1 MNWQN
6 FKQAFA
12 IAYVAGGRNPND
24 CLQRTLNA
32 RHLALALWKELTVA
46 DDVQDGV
53 PQLDDY
59 VLCWDDTNALIT
71 GLEEAT
77 AAVYVGEATE
87 MPGKHWVRIDEEL
100 VMVANVLRVKTNFVN
115 N

>member
-1 MNWQN
+1 
-6 FKQAFA
+6 
-12 IAYVAGGRNPND
+12 
-24 CLQRTLNA
+24 
-32 RHLALALWKELTVA
+32 LALALWREITAA

-77 AAVYVGEATE
+77 AAVYVSEAAE
-87 MPGKHWVRIDEEL
+87 MPGKHWVRIDDEML
-100 VMVANVLRVKTNFVN
+100 MVVNVLRVKTNFVN